1 MSTIYQYR
9 QLPYSPVYALPL
21 VQDLLVKMNRC
32 KYIESPVCTT
42 LSVLTLNVPYL
53 LTNQKYYAWQNE
65 DIKIENGKL
74 ICDKQVQY
82 GHITS
87 KQEEGIAP
95 AWTQDNH
102 VLDILNYSFYIMDK
116 NPSISH
122 ACLQALALLSRIY
135 KEDGAPDTMAPRDK
149 RIKPYVI

>member
-1 MSTIYQYR
+1 MTTIYNYR
-9 QLPYSPVYALPL
+9 KLPYTPVYALPL
-21 VQDLLVKMNRC
+21 VQDLLVQMNSC
-32 KYIESPVCTT
+32 KYIESPACTA

-53 LTNQKYYAWQNE
+53 ITNQKYYAWQNE
-65 DIKIENGKL
+65 DVKIKDGKL

-82 GHITS
+82 GHMTS
-87 KQEEGIAP
+87 KPEEGITAVS
-95 AWTQDNH
+95 THDNH
-102 VLDILNYSFYIMDK
+102 VLDLLNYSFYIMDK

-135 KEDGAPDTMAPRDK
+135 KEDGAPDTMAPKDK